1 MEKAKSQSLEED
13 FEGQASHTGKQS
25 QKKKTIVNLKLN
37 LEISYCHYS
46 VWNLSN
52 TFEWV
57 DGII

>member
-1 MEKAKSQSLEED
+1 MEEAKSQSLEED

-25 QKKKTIVNLKLN
+25 QKEKTIVKLKLN
-37 LEISYCHYS
+37 LEISYHYS

-52 TFEWV
+52 NFEWV